1 MEINQAIE
9 IINKNKSY
17 IASFISLLIAAIYTN
32 DSIQK
37 TNTENEPN
45 DNNTLIIIISSLVGI
60 GFFLNQYFQNQF
72 SYLVPVFSII
82 AIISIIIYILVTITS
97 STASIVY
104 YIFGFVAFL
113 AIIFGLALFFYIFSN
128 YLKSKTGWTG
138 FFIYFLFYI
147 PCLALAFV
155 KYIINEFKITSNPAL
170 ILFFIEL
177 VLLLTY
183 IVLPKIIMHIS
194 NKKGVPILEG
204 SVFLNKQ
211 NTYAIETTDLLDEIV
226 SETTMPDQYDLQ
238 IAGNVNKTQIRNY
251 SLSMWTYLNA
261 YSKNKMPYNTETGI
275 FDYGDR
281 KPKITYYNSDDQSEQ
296 RDIYRIYF
304 TNNTALNED
313 NDDTNNFKPYYELK
327 LPTQR
332 WNNLVFNYSSTHADL
347 FVNGNLE
354 RTFKLNQK
362 LPEYS
367 SSDVVTT
374 GSNNGLDGAISNIR
388 YYPKTISKHRITS
401 MYNIFMKKTPP
412 TINL

>member
-9 IINKNKSY
+9 TINKNKSY

-37 TNTENEPN
+37 TNTENDPY
-45 DNNTLIIIISSLVGI
+45 DNNPLIILLSSLVGI
-60 GFFLNQYFQNQF
+60 GLFLNQYYQNQY

-97 STASIVY
+97 ATASIVY

-128 YLKSKTGWTG
+128 YLKSKTGWAG
-138 FFIYFLFYI
+138 FFIYFLFYL
-147 PCLALAFV
+147 PCLAIAFV
-155 KYIINEFKITSNPAL
+155 KYIINEFKITSNPAMILFAIEL
-170 ILFFIEL
+170 IL
-177 VLLLTY
+177 LLIY
-183 IVLPKIIMHIS
+183 IGLPKIIMHIS
-194 NKKGVPILEG
+194 SKEGVPILEG

-211 NTYAIETTDLLDEIV
+211 NIYAID
-226 SETTMPDQYDLQ
+226 TTMPDQDDLQ
-238 IAGNVNKTQIRNY
+238 IAGNVNNIQIHNY

-261 YSKNKMPYNTETGI
+261 HSKNKMPYNTETDI
-275 FDYGDR
+275 FDYGHQ
-281 KPKITYYNSDDQSEQ
+281 KPRITYYNSDGQSEQ

-313 NDDTNNFKPYYELK
+313 TDDSGNLIKDNDFKPYYELK
-327 LPTQR
+327 LPAQR

-367 SSDVVTT
+367 SSDVFTT

>member
-32 DSIQK
+32 DSIQR
-37 TNTENEPN
+37 TNIENEPN
-45 DNNTLIIIISSLVGI
+45 DNNTLIIIISVLVGI
-60 GFFLNQYFQNQF
+60 GLFLNQYFQNQL

-82 AIISIIIYILVTITS
+82 ASISIIIYILITITS
-97 STASIVY
+97 RTATIVY
-104 YIFGFVAFL
+104 YIFGIVAFL
-113 AIIFGLALFFYIFSN
+113 AIICGLALFFYIFSN
-128 YLKSKTGWTG
+128 YLKSQTGWIG
-138 FFIYFLFYI
+138 FIIYFLFYI

-194 NKKGVPILEG
+194 NKEGVPILEG
-204 SVFLNKQ
+204 SLFLNKE
-211 NTYAIETTDLLDEIV
+211 NTFAID
-226 SETTMPDQYDLQ
+226 TTMPDQYDLQ
-238 IAGNVNKTQIRNY
+238 IAGNVNNTQIRNY

-261 YSKNKMPYNTETGI
+261 HSKNKMPYNTETGI

-354 RTFKLNQK
+354 KTFKFNKK

-367 SSDVVTT
+367 SSDVFKT

>member
-60 GFFLNQYFQNQF
+60 GLFLNQYFQNQF

-82 AIISIIIYILVTITS
+82 AIISIIIYIIVTITS

-104 YIFGFVAFL
+104 YIFGFVAFI

-128 YLKSKTGWTG
+128 YLKSQTGWIG

-147 PCLALAFV
+147 PCLAIAFV
-155 KYIINEFKITSNPAL
+155 KYIINEFKMTSNPAL

-177 VLLLTY
+177 ILLLTY

-194 NKKGVPILEG
+194 NKEGVPILEG
-204 SVFLNKQ
+204 SVFLNKE
-211 NTYAIETTDLLDEIV
+211 NTYAIDTTI
-226 SETTMPDQYDLQ
+226 PDQYDLQ
-238 IAGNVNKTQIRNY
+238 IAGNVNNTQIRNY

-261 YSKNKMPYNTETGI
+261 YSKNNIPYNTETSI

-313 NDDTNNFKPYYELK
+313 NDMTNNFKPYYELK
-327 LPTQR
+327 LPSQR

-354 RTFKLNQK
+354 RTFKFNQK

-367 SSDVVTT
+367 SSDVFKT

>member
-9 IINKNKSY
+9 TINKNKSY

-37 TNTENEPN
+37 TNTENDPY
-45 DNNTLIIIISSLVGI
+45 DNNPLIILLSSLIGI
-60 GFFLNQYFQNQF
+60 GLFLNQYYQNQY

-97 STASIVY
+97 ATASIVY

-128 YLKSKTGWTG
+128 YLKSKTGWAG
-138 FFIYFLFYI
+138 FFIYFLFYL
-147 PCLALAFV
+147 PCLAIAFV
-155 KYIINEFKITSNPAL
+155 KYIINEFKITSNPAMILFAIEL
-170 ILFFIEL
+170 IL
-177 VLLLTY
+177 LLIY
-183 IVLPKIIMHIS
+183 IGLPKIIMHIS
-194 NKKGVPILEG
+194 SKEGVPILEG

-211 NTYAIETTDLLDEIV
+211 NIYAID
-226 SETTMPDQYDLQ
+226 TTMPDQDDLQ
-238 IAGNVNKTQIRNY
+238 IAGNVNNIQIHNY

-261 YSKNKMPYNTETGI
+261 HSKNKMPYNTETDI
-275 FDYGDR
+275 FDYGHQ
-281 KPKITYYNSDDQSEQ
+281 KPRITYYNSDGQSEQ

-304 TNNTALNED
+304 TNNTELNRDKDDSGNLIED
-313 NDDTNNFKPYYELK
+313 NDFKPYYELK
-327 LPTQR
+327 LPAQR

-367 SSDVVTT
+367 SSDVFTT

>member
-60 GFFLNQYFQNQF
+60 GLFLNQYFQNQF

-97 STASIVY
+97 STASVVY
-104 YIFGFVAFL
+104 YIFGFIAFL

-138 FFIYFLFYI
+138 FFIYLLFYI
-147 PCLALAFV
+147 PCLAIAFV
-155 KYIINEFKITSNPAL
+155 KYIINEFKVTSNPAL

-183 IVLPKIIMHIS
+183 IVLPKIIIHIS
-194 NKKGVPILEG
+194 SKEGIPILEG
-204 SVFLNKQ
+204 SVFLNKE
-211 NTYAIETTDLLDEIV
+211 NTYAID
-226 SETTMPDQYDLQ
+226 TTMPDQDDLQ
-238 IAGNVNKTQIRNY
+238 IAGNVNNTQIRNY

-261 YSKNKMPYNTETGI
+261 YSKNKIPYNTETDI

-296 RDIYRIYF
+296 KDIYRIYF
-304 TNNTALNED
+304 TNNTTLNKD
-313 NDDTNNFKPYYELK
+313 DDDTNNFKPYYELK
-327 LPTQR
+327 LPAQR

-367 SSDVVTT
+367 SSDVFTT

>member
-104 YIFGFVAFL
+104 YIFGFIAFL

-138 FFIYFLFYI
+138 FFIYLLFYI
-147 PCLALAFV
+147 PCLAIAFV
-155 KYIINEFKITSNPAL
+155 KYIINEFKMTSNPAL

-194 NKKGVPILEG
+194 SKEGIPILEG
-204 SVFLNKQ
+204 TVFLNKQ
-211 NTYAIETTDLLDEIV
+211 NTYAID
-226 SETTMPDQYDLQ
+226 TTMPDQDDLQ
-238 IAGNVNKTQIRNY
+238 IAGNVNNTQIRNY
-251 SLSMWTYLNA
+251 SLSMWINLNA
-261 YSKNKMPYNTETGI
+261 YSNNKMPYNTETYI

-281 KPKITYYNSDDQSEQ
+281 KPRITYYNSDEQ
-296 RDIYRIYF
+296 NGERDIYRIYF
-304 TNNTALNED
+304 TNNTALNKDTDEDGNLIED
-313 NDDTNNFKPYYELK
+313 NDFKPYYELK
-327 LPTQR
+327 LPAQR

-362 LPEYS
+362 LPVYS
-367 SSDVVTT
+367 SSDVFTT

>member
-104 YIFGFVAFL
+104 YIFGFIAFL

-138 FFIYFLFYI
+138 FFIYLLFYI
-147 PCLALAFV
+147 PCLAIAFV
-155 KYIINEFKITSNPAL
+155 KYIINEFKMTSNPAL

-194 NKKGVPILEG
+194 SKEGIPILEG

-211 NTYAIETTDLLDEIV
+211 NTYAID
-226 SETTMPDQYDLQ
+226 TTMPDQDDLQ
-238 IAGNVNKTQIRNY
+238 LAGNVDDIQRRNY

-261 YSKNKMPYNTETGI
+261 HSKNKMPYNTETDI

-281 KPKITYYNSDDQSEQ
+281 KPRITYYNSDEQ
-296 RDIYRIYF
+296 NGERDIYRIYF
-304 TNNTALNED
+304 TNNTTLNED
-313 NDDTNNFKPYYELK
+313 KNDQNNLIKDNDFKPYYELK
-327 LPTQR
+327 LPAQR

-362 LPEYS
+362 LPVYS
-367 SSDVVTT
+367 SSDVFTT

>member
-104 YIFGFVAFL
+104 YIFGFIAFL

-138 FFIYFLFYI
+138 FFIYLLFYI
-147 PCLALAFV
+147 PCLAIAFV
-155 KYIINEFKITSNPAL
+155 KYIINEFKMTSNPAL

-194 NKKGVPILEG
+194 SKEGIPILEG
-204 SVFLNKQ
+204 TVFLNKQ
-211 NTYAIETTDLLDEIV
+211 NTYAID
-226 SETTMPDQYDLQ
+226 TTMPDQDDLQ
-238 IAGNVNKTQIRNY
+238 IAGNVNNTQIRNY
-251 SLSMWTYLNA
+251 SLSMWINLNA
-261 YSKNKMPYNTETGI
+261 YSKNKMPYNTETYI

-281 KPKITYYNSDDQSEQ
+281 KPRITYYNSDEQ
-296 RDIYRIYF
+296 NGERDIYRIYF
-304 TNNTALNED
+304 TNNTALNKDTDEDGNLIED
-313 NDDTNNFKPYYELK
+313 NDFKPYYELK
-327 LPTQR
+327 LPAQR

-362 LPEYS
+362 LPVYS
-367 SSDVVTT
+367 SSDVFTT

>member
-60 GFFLNQYFQNQF
+60 SFFLNQYFQNQF

-138 FFIYFLFYI
+138 FFIYLLFYI
-147 PCLALAFV
+147 PCLAIAFV
-155 KYIINEFKITSNPAL
+155 KYIINEFKMTSNPAL

-177 VLLLTY
+177 ILLLTY

-194 NKKGVPILEG
+194 SKEGIPILEG

-211 NTYAIETTDLLDEIV
+211 NTYAID
-226 SETTMPDQYDLQ
+226 TTMPDQDDLQ
-238 IAGNVNKTQIRNY
+238 IAGNVADTQRRNY

-261 YSKNKMPYNTETGI
+261 HSKNKMPYNTETYI

-281 KPKITYYNSDDQSEQ
+281 KPRITYYNSDDQSKQ

-304 TNNTALNED
+304 TNNTTLNDD
-313 NDDTNNFKPYYELK
+313 NDDTNDFKPYYELK
-327 LPTQR
+327 LPAQR

-362 LPEYS
+362 LPVYS
-367 SSDVVTT
+367 SSDVFTT

>member
-9 IINKNKSY
+9 TINKNKSY

-37 TNTENEPN
+37 TNTENDPY
-45 DNNTLIIIISSLVGI
+45 DNNPLIILLSSLVGI
-60 GFFLNQYFQNQF
+60 GLFLNQYYQNQY

-97 STASIVY
+97 ATASIVY

-128 YLKSKTGWTG
+128 YLKSKTGWAG
-138 FFIYFLFYI
+138 FFIYFLFYL
-147 PCLALAFV
+147 PCLAIPFV
-155 KYIINEFKITSNPAL
+155 KNIINEFKITSNPAMILFAIEL
-170 ILFFIEL
+170 IL
-177 VLLLTY
+177 LLIY
-183 IVLPKIIMHIS
+183 IGLPKIIMHIS
-194 NKKGVPILEG
+194 SKEGVPILEG

-211 NTYAIETTDLLDEIV
+211 NIYAID
-226 SETTMPDQYDLQ
+226 TTMPDQDDLQ
-238 IAGNVNKTQIRNY
+238 IAGNVNNIQIHNY

-261 YSKNKMPYNTETGI
+261 HSKNKMPYNTETDI
-275 FDYGDR
+275 FDYGHQ
-281 KPKITYYNSDDQSEQ
+281 KPRITYYNSDGQSEQ

-313 NDDTNNFKPYYELK
+313 TDDSGNLIKDNDFKPYYELK
-327 LPTQR
+327 LPAQR

-367 SSDVVTT
+367 SSDVFTT